1 MGDIGKPIRETE
13 RPAPVRPATPDPEP
27 VKAPPKPEPVKT

>member
-13 RPAPVRPATPDPEP
+13 RPAPVRPATPDSEP
-27 VKAPPKPEPVKT
+27 FKSPPQPLPAKP

>member
-13 RPAPVRPATPDPEP
+13 RPAPVRPATPDSEP